1 MNDTDVIGRP
11 LMRRPYGALP
21 LHPSDKRR
29 CRAAPA
35 WRTKSQQDTSRPPL
49 PFVATTHVDQ
59 AAFIVMN
66 AKNIVLGLSLAVLGA
81 GVVLMCVAQHEVNEL
96 SFQIGLM
103 LAPFN

>member
-1 MNDTDVIGRP
+1 MTVLAATEVLIPG
-11 LMRRPYGALP
+11 
-21 LHPSDKRR
+21 PSES
-29 CRAAPA
+29 A
-35 WRTKSQQDTSRPPL
+35 S
-49 PFVATTHVDQ
+49 VDQ

-103 LAPFN
+103 LAPFNR